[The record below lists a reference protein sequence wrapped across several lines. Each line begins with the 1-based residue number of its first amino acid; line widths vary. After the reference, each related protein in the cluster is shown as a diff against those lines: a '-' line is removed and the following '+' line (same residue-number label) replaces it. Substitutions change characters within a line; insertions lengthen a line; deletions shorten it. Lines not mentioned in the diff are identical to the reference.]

1 MPNPQKIQLFA
12 NSAQIPARSTTLLL
26 EHPRR
31 LRYSNRMK
39 HPLRIVCMGGGTGLP
54 QLLSGF
60 KLLAATPE
68 GSDAVALEHLTAI
81 VTAFDDGGS
90 SGRIVEAYQTLPP
103 GDLRNCLVA
112 LADERAEPL
121 LTHFFNHRFREDEHE
136 SLAGH
141 SAGNLLLLTLSQI
154 HGGDLRKALLS
165 MKAILPFRSTLLF
178 PTLSPA
184 VLCAEL
190 ADGTVIRGESRI
202 AQRDNRVPI
211 IRVFLEHRQDGAPQ
225 GFPPMEG
232 VLEAIAQADLI
243 TLGPGSLYT
252 SVLPHFLVDGIS
264 EALRTC
270 RAKKVYVCNLMI
282 ESGETDGFRVSD
294 HVSQLEHLGRFQV
307 DAVVANSAPVPE
319 GMRRAYER
327 ARLQAELDKSQ
338 RALQRA
344 FERSLALPESAHQ
357 LELEADLAR
366 AHCYELAELIRHP
379 GSTFVQVLPH
389 PGERFPARTQVI
401 TEDLLAHAEVVDRGN
416 TKKVIRHDPIRLA
429 QTILRALRETC
440 P

>member
-1 MPNPQKIQLFA
+1 MN
-12 NSAQIPARSTTLLL
+12 
-26 EHPRR
+26 HP
-31 LRYSNRMK
+31 Y
-39 HPLRIVCMGGGTGLP
+39 RIVCIGGGTGLP
-54 QLLSGF
+54 QLLTGF
-60 KLLAATPE
+60 KQLAATPAD
-68 GSDAVALEHLTAI
+68 SAVVSLEQLTAI

-112 LADERAEPL
+112 LADEQAEPL

-154 HGGDLRKALLS
+154 HGGDVRKALLS
-165 MKAILPFRSTLLF
+165 MKAILPFKSTLLF

-190 ADGTVIRGESRI
+190 ADGSVIRGESRI
-202 AQRDNRVPI
+202 AHRDIRHPI
-211 IRVFLEHRQDGAPQ
+211 IRVFLEPRHSGSPP

-252 SVLPHFLVDGIS
+252 SVLPHFLVDGVS
-264 EALRTC
+264 EALR
-270 RAKKVYVCNLMI
+270 RSKAKKVYVCNLMI

-294 HVSQLEHLGRFQV
+294 HVSQLEHLGRLQV
-307 DAVVANSAPVPE
+307 DAVVANSAPVPTSLQ
-319 GMRRAYER
+319 RAYER
-327 ARLQAELDKSQ
+327 ARLQSELDKSI

-344 FERSLALPESAHQ
+344 FERSLENPASAHQ
-357 LELEADLAR
+357 LELESDLAR
-366 AHCYELAELIRHP
+366 AHCYELAEQIRHP
-379 GSTFVQVLPH
+379 GSTFVQVLPKK
-389 PGERFPARTQVI
+389 GEHFPDRIRVI
-401 TEDLLAHAEVVDRGN
+401 TAELVAHAEVMDRGN
-416 TKKVIRHDPIRLA
+416 TKKVIRHDPLKLA
-429 QTILRALRETC
+429 RAILSVLNEEGS
-440 P
+440 